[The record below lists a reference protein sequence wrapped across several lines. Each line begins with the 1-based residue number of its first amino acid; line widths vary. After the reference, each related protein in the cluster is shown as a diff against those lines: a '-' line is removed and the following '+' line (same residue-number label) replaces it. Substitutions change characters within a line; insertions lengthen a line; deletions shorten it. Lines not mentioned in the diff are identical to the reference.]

1 MTPDELN
8 KELLEAAKT
17 GNAETVNLL
26 IEAGAKVNAYNKFG
40 KTPLHLAV
48 ICGHTDNVK
57 ALIEA
62 GADINLQDDLEET
75 ALHKAAYNGLTK
87 IAVSLI
93 ELGANINAKDKSG
106 GTPLHQAAYK
116 GHTDTVKALTA
127 VKGVNLNSRDLQ
139 EETPL
144 HWAARYGKTE
154 IAEALIE
161 AGANVN
167 ARNNGKITP
176 LHWAARYGKTEI
188 AEALIEAGAN
198 VNLKNNERKTALDMA
213 KASGYEVYNKI
224 INALAEKIKN
234 NDEKRLAFA
243 MGNHPRLGA
252 NSPISL
258 IAGEPALIKKNI
270 KEAEGMTL
278 NNIEQK
284 THHEAVKKQLIIL
297 QPNKFV
303 GSHDDLNK
311 KLLEA
316 AKAGNTEEVINALN
330 EGADINAQN
339 NIANSPLHLAARN
352 RNGNTKTA
360 QELIKAGADVNL
372 QNNDGETP
380 LHIAACYDHTKIGV
394 SLIKAGADVNAKN
407 NNNKTPLHLAAQFA
421 RTEIAETLI
430 KAGADVNLQDK
441 NRKTALDIAAACD
454 NNKFYNQFIDVLAE
468 KIKNNALTLKFK
480 KGALKKESPISLIA
494 DKPALIAKITHEAS
508 LLMVD
513 ATISEGKHCDAV
525 KERLHQLQTEQNA
538 KEKTEA
544 QSAKAGVNIDTTQ
557 VAAKKSAT
565 QTQNTVMNC
574 LQKAANLFGEGL
586 EGINN
591 AFFPTEH
598 RSHAKNVTES
608 RSDPQQ
614 AKGVCSIS

>member
-139 EETPL
+139 EE
-144 HWAARYGKTE
+144 
-154 IAEALIE
+154 
-161 AGANVN
+161 
-167 ARNNGKITP
+167 TP

-441 NRKTALDIAAACD
+441 NRKTALDIAKTRD
-454 NNKFYNQFIDVLAE
+454 KEIYNKI
-468 KIKNNALTLKFK
+468 INALAQNIIKKPKANGLAFAMGTHNRLGENTLFNNLEEGLVKQII
-480 KGALKKESPISLIA
+480 KEA
-494 DKPALIAKITHEAS
+494 EEITPDNIPKAHR
-508 LLMVD
+508 
-513 ATISEGKHCDAV
+513 DAV
-525 KERLHQLQTEQNA
+525 NA
-538 KEKTEA
+538 A
-544 QSAKAGVNIDTTQ
+544 LNA
-557 VAAKKSAT
+557 
-565 QTQNTVMNC
+565 
-574 LQKAANLFGEGL
+574 LQKNAGL
-586 EGINN
+586 H
-591 AFFPTEH
+591 T
-598 RSHAKNVTES
+598 AKVAERR
-608 RSDPQQ
+608 RSDTLTQ
-614 AKGVCSIS
+614 GRS